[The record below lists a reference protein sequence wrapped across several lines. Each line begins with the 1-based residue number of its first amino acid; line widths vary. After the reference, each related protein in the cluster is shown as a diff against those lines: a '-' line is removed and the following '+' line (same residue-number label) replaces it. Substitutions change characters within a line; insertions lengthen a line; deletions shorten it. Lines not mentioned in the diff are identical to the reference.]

1 MQIRPIAVG
10 RKADAVDVVIALPH
24 DANRHIVIIVII
36 DCRGINNIRRHSG
49 GIMFR
54 FTAPGISRI
63 NTQPPVRGS
72 ILFAEGHHAI
82 AVVANTG
89 ISLPGINIIA
99 LVIGGGI

>member
-1 MQIRPIAVG
+1 
-10 RKADAVDVVIALPH
+10 
-24 DANRHIVIIVII
+24 
-36 DCRGINNIRRHSG
+36 
-49 GIMFR
+49 MFR

-89 ISLPGINIIA
+89 ISLPRINIIA